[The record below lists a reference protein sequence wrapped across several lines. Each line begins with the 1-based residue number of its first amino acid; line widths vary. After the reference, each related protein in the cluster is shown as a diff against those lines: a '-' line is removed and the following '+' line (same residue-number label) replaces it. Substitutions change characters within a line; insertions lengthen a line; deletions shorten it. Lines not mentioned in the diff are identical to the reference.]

1 MGRKAKKQQYKNYG
15 KISQRK
21 MTTSDVDAVDDDEVE
36 RLRAVVRHGV
46 TGDGAETAS
55 GLPGRQKASESGLIS
70 LAGTSSLA
78 QSPSAP
84 PGAGATKH
92 PAEGVKQN
100 VASGDDDKAEL
111 DRIRAMLRDS
121 TDHLRPE
128 AGAVSPPSPSSSTTG
143 PHVSI
148 VSLSSSST
156 AGEPTSRYRKRPR
169 AANDATSSLPPNP
182 PSAALDDSEEGDD
195 GAQRTSALLDAEM
208 VEPPMYG
215 AEDPENVLVLSGG
228 RKKKRKEGGDTDR
241 ASAVELTPH
250 ERKQALKAAK
260 NASRKLAQ
268 LERKAVQKQKRAEL
282 YEKLQHSAL
291 SSSQMQLLHSSSS
304 LGGHMTQKQQLA
316 WLVKKERAGLAL
328 TEEERTLLYRER
340 SRNGGG
346 DDDNGELNNIVASSQ
361 LATSIAAS
369 SASRKDEM
377 APIRTVDDA
386 VPSTGAGK
394 SVEEVTTDVAD
405 PTSRAKS
412 TDKEQ
417 SDSEPSTV
425 GTKAAPSSYAS
436 QLMASLQRLK
446 ATATTVAT
454 VVPKNT
460 ESTASKELTENASI
474 SPDEAAEKEESTESG
489 TFIKPPV
496 TKRYVPPEPVV
507 LKSAAALGLTPSGSN
522 SAHAKLRDAGHKVIT
537 IQRPPEV
544 QAARYDLPVATM
556 EFEVMDAIRNHDVT
570 ILCSET
576 GSGKSTQ
583 VPQFLYE
590 YGYASDGHVIGI
602 TQPRR
607 VAAVSTAKRVAYEMG
622 TGNGST
628 ISSRSKKSDGAA
640 GGTGNEVAYQT
651 RYESA
656 GLGTR
661 TRIKFMTDGLL
672 LQEIRTDLLLRK
684 YSVIVLDEAHE
695 RNLNTDVLIG
705 LVSKSLVLRR
715 QAKEEGSLPDLKLVI
730 MSATLR
736 VEDFT
741 SNRLFSTTPA
751 VVRIPGRNFPVTIHH
766 SKVTELDNYG
776 ALGLFCLNCCI
787 SAFDAAHHVPHS
799 FMTNRRG
806 GGIP

>member
-21 MTTSDVDAVDDDEVE
+21 MTTADVEAVDDDEVE

-55 GLPGRQKASESGLIS
+55 GLPGNRITSESGIIS
-70 LAGTSSLA
+70 SAGTSPLA
-78 QSPSAP
+78 QSPSASP
-84 PGAGATKH
+84 AASSATKRPLH
-92 PAEGVKQN
+92 GDRKNDV
-100 VASGDDDKAEL
+100 VGSGDDDKAEI
-111 DRIRAMLRDS
+111 DRIRALLRDS
-121 TDHLRPE
+121 TEHLRHE
-128 AGAVSPPSPSSSTTG
+128 AGAASLPSPSSSPTG
-143 PHVSI
+143 PPVSS

-156 AGEPTSRYRKRPR
+156 EVEPTSRNRKRPR
-169 AANDATSSLPPNP
+169 TSLPSNH
-182 PSAALDDSEEGDD
+182 PSVALDGSAEGDG
-195 GAQRTSALLDAEM
+195 GAQRTAALLDADM
-208 VEPPMYG
+208 MEPSVYG

-228 RKKKRKEGGDTDR
+228 RKKKKKEGGDTDR
-241 ASAVELTPH
+241 ASAAVELTPH

-282 YEKLQHSAL
+282 YDKLQQSAL

-346 DDDNGELNNIVASSQ
+346 DDDDNGELNKIFAPCQ
-361 LATSIAAS
+361 PATSIAAS

-377 APIRTVDDA
+377 APIRTSDDA
-386 VPSTGAGK
+386 APPAGAGK
-394 SVEEVTTDVAD
+394 SAEQVTTDVAD

-417 SDSEPSTV
+417 GDSEPSTV
-425 GTKAAPSSYAS
+425 GAKAAPSSYAS

-446 ATATTVAT
+446 ATATSTTLPTAT
-454 VVPKNT
+454 TAASEST
-460 ESTASKELTENASI
+460 ESTESAFNSSGI
-474 SPDEAAEKEESTESG
+474 AAKKDESTESG

-507 LKSAAALGLTPSGSN
+507 LKSAAALGLTPSGPN

-590 YGYASDGHVIGI
+590 YGYASGGHVIGI

-628 ISSRSKKSDGAA
+628 IMSRSKKSDGAA
-640 GGTGNEVAYQT
+640 GGGSGNEVAYQT

-715 QAKEEGSLPDLKLVI
+715 QAQEEGSLPDLKLVI

-776 ALGLFCLNCCI
+776 ALGLFFLNCCI

-799 FMTNRRG
+799 FITNRRR